1 MRKTGSTFPRDAL
14 GELLDDFLV
23 IAGSYGS
30 ANPVTRVL
38 HGNTFAAQRHFRDR
52 RSETASYP
60 VACQKDPA
68 VIAVGR
74 VTDDGPCT
82 RS

>member
-14 GELLDDFLV
+14 GELLDDFLL

-30 ANPVTRVL
+30 ANPVTRGSTATPL
-38 HGNTFAAQRHFRDR
+38 LLNGTFRDR